1 MSDTT
6 SIDDLPTDPSSG
18 NQNNLTIQKT
28 EMNNGMRGGGVGVG
42 VGGGMAMGGNM
53 MTNQMQSPAQVYS
66 PNISGVNMG
75 GGGGGM
81 GGVGGGMEMGMGGGM
96 GGGMGM
102 GMPQQMQGPA
112 PGPGQGQQNMMN
124 ELVNGLQRASA
135 SGMTNLSSRD
145 IPMNTI
151 GMMSDAQVR
160 PNYVP
165 QQNAKEEVDDYINRH
180 EKDAMNEEAYLK
192 QVNREDSMENIYKLI
207 QIPLLVSILYFAF
220 QLPVFRKYVLKYI
233 PSLFNSDGNYN
244 ISGLVFVS
252 VLFGSSYFGLTKVLD
267 SAGV

>member
-18 NQNNLTIQKT
+18 NQNNIMIQKT
-28 EMNNGMRGGGVGVG
+28 EMSNGMRGGGG
-42 VGGGMAMGGNM
+42 GGGMGMGMGGNM
-53 MTNQMQSPAQVYS
+53 MTNQMQPPAQVYS

-75 GGGGGM
+75 GGGM
-81 GGVGGGMEMGMGGGM
+81 DM

-102 GMPQQMQGPA
+102 GMPQQMQAQGQ
-112 PGPGQGQQNMMN
+112 GQGQGQQNMMN

-135 SGMTNLSSRD
+135 SSMTNLPSRD
-145 IPMNTI
+145 IPMNTM
-151 GMMSDAQVR
+151 GMMSDVQVK

-165 QQNAKEEVDDYINRH
+165 QYNQKEEIEDYINRY

-233 PSLFNSDGNYN
+233 PSLFNADGNYN

-252 VLFGSSYFGLTKVLD
+252 VLFGSSYFGLTHVLD
-267 SAGV
+267 SVGM

>member
-18 NQNNLTIQKT
+18 NQNNITIQKT
-28 EMNNGMRGGGVGVG
+28 EMNNSMRGGGGGGGGG
-42 VGGGMAMGGNM
+42 VGGGGGMTMGGNM
-53 MTNQMQSPAQVYS
+53 MTNQMQPPAQVYS
-66 PNISGVNMG
+66 PNISGVTMG
-75 GGGGGM
+75 
-81 GGVGGGMEMGMGGGM
+81 GGGMEMGMGGGM

-102 GMPQQMQGPA
+102 GMPQQMQGQA
-112 PGPGQGQQNMMN
+112 PGQGQQNMMN

-135 SGMTNLSSRD
+135 SGMTNLPSRD
-145 IPMNTI
+145 IPMNTM
-151 GMMSDAQVR
+151 GMMSDPQIK

-165 QQNAKEEVDDYINRH
+165 QHNTREEVEDYINRH
-180 EKDAMNEEAYLK
+180 DKDAINEEAYLK
-192 QVNREDSMENIYKLI
+192 QVNREDSMENIYRLI

-233 PSLFNSDGNYN
+233 PSLFNADGNYN

-252 VLFGSSYFGLTKVLD
+252 VLFGSSYFGLTRVLD
-267 SAGV
+267 SAGI

>member
-18 NQNNLTIQKT
+18 NQNNITIQKT
-28 EMNNGMRGGGVGVG
+28 EMNNGMRGGGGGGG
-42 VGGGMAMGGNM
+42 VGGMTMGGNM
-53 MTNQMQSPAQVYS
+53 MTNQMQPPAQVYL

-81 GGVGGGMEMGMGGGM
+81 DMGMGG
-96 GGGMGM
+96 GM
-102 GMPQQMQGPA
+102 GMPQQMQGSGS
-112 PGPGQGQQNMMN
+112 GPGQGQQNMMN

-135 SGMTNLSSRD
+135 SGMTNLPSRD
-145 IPMNTI
+145 IPMNTM
-151 GMMSDAQVR
+151 GMMSDPQVK

-165 QQNAKEEVDDYINRH
+165 QHNTREEVEDYINRH
-180 EKDAMNEEAYLK
+180 EKDAINEEAYLK

-220 QLPVFRKYVLKYI
+220 QLPVFRKYVVKYI
-233 PSLFNSDGNYN
+233 PSLFNADGNYN

-252 VLFGSSYFGLTKVLD
+252 VLFGGSYFGLTRVLD
-267 SAGV
+267 SAGI